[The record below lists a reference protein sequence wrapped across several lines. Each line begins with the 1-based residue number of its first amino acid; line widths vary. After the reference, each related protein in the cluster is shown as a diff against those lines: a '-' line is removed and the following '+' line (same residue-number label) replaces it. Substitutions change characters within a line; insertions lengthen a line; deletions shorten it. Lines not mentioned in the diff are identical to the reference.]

1 MRSGRLRPEHA
12 AGLLLLLLLGLTAA
26 PGASA
31 ATEIVINIPAF
42 TLYVYEDGV
51 PVRTFPIGVGQV
63 VKPSQLG
70 TTEIINVVH
79 YPKYYPTDWYARGL
93 EPIPPGPENPV
104 GTRWLGLGFRGYGI
118 HGTNDPGSIGK
129 AASAGC
135 IRMHNR
141 DVELLAEMVG
151 VGTPV
156 TFLYETVEVWRDPLT
171 LAPYVRVYDDVYR
184 QGTNTLDR
192 LIEKLSQ
199 IGADAGA
206 DRNFLEALLAEASG
220 TPHPVPVSVPL
231 DLDGERVDGAAAAY
245 GGRLWV
251 SLDRLAA
258 RLGDRVTPD
267 SVSAAG
273 QAAVGGRTVP
283 GSILL
288 AGRAYAPIERAAEA
302 FGLLVEAAS
311 AAGIRLRQVA
321 LAGGEGERLPW
332 RVYVA
337 GDRLLV
343 PVTEMAEHF
352 GLAIGWD
359 PALQAVVADGRPV
372 FGAVWIGEKAYLS
385 HDRAA
390 QLLGVE
396 ISWTRDQPVASL
408 VATNRPRSSSTAS
421 T

>member
-1 MRSGRLRPEHA
+1 MLSMRLHPGELA
-12 AGLLLLLLLGLTAA
+12 LGLLLLALLAVA
-26 PGASA
+26 VPGVSA

-51 PVRTFPIGVGQV
+51 PIRTFPIGIGQV
-63 VKPSQLG
+63 VRPSQLG

-79 YPKYYPTDWYARGL
+79 YPKYYPTDWYTRGV

-129 AASAGC
+129 AASSGC

-156 TFLYETVEVWRDPLT
+156 TFLYETIEVWRDPLT
-171 LAPYVRVYDDVYR
+171 FTPYVRVYDDVYR
-184 QGTNTLDR
+184 QGTNTIDL
-192 LIEKLSQ
+192 LLEKLAR
-199 IGADAGA
+199 IGADEGV
-206 DRNFLEALLAEASG
+206 DRTLLGALLAEASG
-220 TPHPVPVSVPL
+220 KPHPVPVSVPL
-231 DLDGERVDGAAAAY
+231 QLDGEPVDGAAAEY

-258 RLGDRVTPD
+258 RLGDQVTPAPAP
-267 SVSAAG
+267 AAG
-273 QAAVGGRTVP
+273 QVSVAGRVVP
-283 GSILL
+283 GSILV
-288 AGRAYAPIERAAEA
+288 AGRAYAPVERAAEA
-302 FGLLVEAAS
+302 FGLLVEAAAS
-311 AAGIRLRQVA
+311 EGIRLRQVA
-321 LAGGEGERLPW
+321 LASAEGRRLQW

-337 GDRLLV
+337 GDYLLV
-343 PVTEMAEHF
+343 PVAEMADHF
-352 GLAIGWD
+352 GLSIRWD
-359 PALQAVVADGRPV
+359 PHLQALVADGRPV
-372 FGAVWIGEKAYLS
+372 FGAVTIGERAYLA

-396 ISWTRDQPVASL
+396 ISWTKDQPVASL
-408 VATNRPRSSSTAS
+408 VARNLPRSSSTAS
-421 T
+421 I